1 MHLKYAAISRFF
13 LNNKPALRCVLAS
26 TSNCVILAYDASDA
40 SSEGLIGPV
49 DPIALSISLLLKGSS
64 LSVFFFE
71 VKRLAA
77 GENTLGGYEL
87 RHVECVAPG

>member
-26 TSNCVILAYDASDA
+26 TSSCVILAYDASDA

-49 DPIALSISLLLKGSS
+49 DPIALSMSFSLNNGLLSA
-64 LSVFFFE
+64 FFE
-71 VKRLAA
+71 FKRLAA
-77 GENTLGGYEL
+77 VGVDRSRG
-87 RHVECVAPG
+87 